1 MFWKRAK
8 EHDVVSDQLSPLD
21 LIRQAEATAARK
33 VLQARQ
39 ETEAAQ
45 QNTIHQVAQ
54 IESQARLAGSKAGQ
68 SMYEKLVQE
77 AFLSAK
83 QATREAQVHAEII
96 TQTGKQNM
104 GKAVQ
109 KAVNVVLGLSW
120 EEPYP

>member
-21 LIRQAEATAARK
+21 LIRQAEAAAARK
-33 VLQARQ
+33 VLRARQ
-39 ETEAAQ
+39 ETEAALQ
-45 QNTIHQVAQ
+45 DTTGQAAQ

-68 SMYEKLVQE
+68 TLYDKLIQE
-77 AFLSAK
+77 ALLSAK
-83 QATREAQVHAEII
+83 LATVEAQAHAEII

-104 GKAVQ
+104 AEAVH
-109 KAVNVVLGLSW
+109 KAVNVVLGHSW